1 MGWFDIHPHNG
12 LRNIF
17 PVVSNWVDLAFIPT
31 VAHCPLPIS
40 YPDQGSR
47 NLLVYLNYPSQYSIP
62 AVKGIPGWLGKYKD
76 WLNQIV
82 ANSNL
87 GHLEEVVCN
96 YSHQSANAGFDLRL
110 ILSADIANCT
120 ESLRTCF
127 RIWQSNNIFLNHIV
141 MKYSDNLIISFWIM
155 WSWNTFSEIHWALYC
170 VSWFLLETHYIY
182 NAIIKPWKLLNTHM
196 QRNMN
201 IYTISIYIMS
211 C

>member
-17 PVVSNWVDLAFIPT
+17 PCGFQLGWFGIYPHSGPQPT
-31 VAHCPLPIS
+31 AHIL
-40 YPDQGSR
+40 SR
-47 NLLVYLNYPSQYSIP
+47 PGKSEPPSLSKLSFSVFQ
-62 AVKGIPGWLGKYKD
+62 KGIPGWLGKYKD

-127 RIWQSNNIFLNHIV
+127 RIWQSNNIFFNHVV
-141 MKYSDNLIISFWIM
+141 MKYIFWNSLSINLCLMIF
-155 WSWNTFSEIHWALYC
+155 
-170 VSWFLLETHYIY
+170 VGTH
-182 NAIIKPWKLLNTHM
+182 L
-196 QRNMN
+196 
-201 IYTISIYIMS
+201 
-211 C
+211 

>member
-1 MGWFDIHPHNG
+1 MGILEDPIWVDLTFIHTMCWE
-12 LRNIF
+12 ISF

-31 VAHCPLPIS
+31 VARCPLPIS

-141 MKYSDNLIISFWIM
+141 MKYSDNLTISFWII
-155 WSWNTFSEIHWALYC
+155 WSWNIL
-170 VSWFLLETHYIY
+170 
-182 NAIIKPWKLLNTHM
+182 
-196 QRNMN
+196 
-201 IYTISIYIMS
+201 TIS
-211 C
+211 